1 MVPIV
6 GLEPTYSRF
15 LNSFKA
21 PSESLNG
28 ILDAM
33 ARALANSYSNGQI
46 NRFAIF
52 HPLKPTKGGLKK
64 RAYNS
69 VAPASRWWV
78 WLESNQLPRGG
89 PCPALPSATYP
100 YGCLSLQTVTEIFTR
115 RFSQRRSLLQHS
127 GGFLFLCEVAP
138 LFRGSRALPLLF
150 RD

>member
-1 MVPIV
+1 MKGMKTGLLLEVKKPLERTPHFFGPGDDECVNASGQLVPIV

-15 LNSFKA
+15 LNSFKV

-28 ILDAM
+28 ILDAI

-52 HPLKPTKGGLKK
+52 HPLKPTKGGLEK
-64 RAYNS
+64 RDDNS
-69 VAPASRWWV
+69 TAPASRWWV

-100 YGCLSLQTVTEIFTR
+100 SEGTKM
-115 RFSQRRSLLQHS
+115 
-127 GGFLFLCEVAP
+127 LFHRHV
-138 LFRGSRALPLLF
+138 FF
-150 RD
+150 